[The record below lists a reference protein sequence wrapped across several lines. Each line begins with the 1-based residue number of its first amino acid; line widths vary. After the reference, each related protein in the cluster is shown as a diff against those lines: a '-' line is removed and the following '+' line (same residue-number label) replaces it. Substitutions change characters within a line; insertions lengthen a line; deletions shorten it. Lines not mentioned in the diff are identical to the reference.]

1 MIPVAHIH
9 PMLVHFPIV
18 FFLTLVAFDAV
29 LIASGRDITGRSR
42 WGLISTGLAVLAGLS
57 ALATF
62 YFGGLALDVA
72 ESHGFHS
79 DVAETHE
86 SLGTVTAIALAL
98 WAVVRIVAYWR
109 DLRLPGVKAAAT
121 PAIEF
126 VGALLVA
133 ATAYYGGELVYG
145 LGVNVTRV
153 TAGL

>member
-18 FFLTLVAFDAV
+18 FFLTLVVLDAV
-29 LIASGRDITGRSR
+29 LIISGRDVTGRSR
-42 WGLISTGLAVLAGLS
+42 TGLISTGLAVLAGLS

-72 ESHGFHS
+72 EAQGFRS

-86 SLGTVTAIALAL
+86 GLGTVTAIAFAV
-98 WAVVRIVAYWR
+98 WAVIRVIAYWR
-109 DLRLPGVKAAAT
+109 NLRIPGVKAAAT
-121 PAIEF
+121 PAIELL
-126 VGALLVA
+126 GALLVT
-133 ATAYYGGELVYG
+133 ATAYYGGQLVYD
-145 LGVNVTRV
+145 LGVNVNRV